1 VQSIYAGFADEE
13 SRAYVENDKDIL
25 WQNGDALSLYYSNCR
40 NIKFEYNGEDGARM
54 AKFDFIYGTGNLNDK
69 TLKGIR
75 THALYPYNEN
85 ASIDG
90 AIAVDVPR
98 RVQKRNVSIP
108 FIMQESSLVNL
119 EIVKAE
125 LEKELSSVHE
135 VEVEVEEL
143 GTIFYLKYLDMD
155 KYSNFDNQGKA
166 TLTLNF
172 VELNPTRRKTLWR
185 K

>member
-1 VQSIYAGFADEE
+1 MEILFNCKPI
-13 SRAYVENDKDIL
+13 SRWKL
-25 WQNGDALSLYYSNCR
+25 
-40 NIKFEYNGEDGARM
+40 
-54 AKFDFIYGTGNLNDK
+54 TP
-69 TLKGIR
+69 LKG
-75 THALYPYNEN
+75 TLNALTTPAKAKTIQYNEN

-125 LEKELSSVHE
+125 LEKELLSVPE

-143 GTIFYLKYLDMD
+143 GTIFYLKYIDMD
-155 KYSNFDNQGKA
+155 KYSNFDNHGKA

-172 VELNPTRRKTLWR
+172 VELNPTRRKTIW
-185 K
+185 

>member
-1 VQSIYAGFADEE
+1 MEILFNCKPI
-13 SRAYVENDKDIL
+13 SRWKL
-25 WQNGDALSLYYSNCR
+25 
-40 NIKFEYNGEDGARM
+40 
-54 AKFDFIYGTGNLNDK
+54 TP
-69 TLKGIR
+69 LKG
-75 THALYPYNEN
+75 TLNALTTPAKAKTIQYNEN

-172 VELNPTRRKTLWR
+172 VELNPTRRKTLWG